1 MVDGSI
7 QYAQRYAASEKN
19 FYRSEMFRIILQQLV
34 MINVFMNLLDLTLA
48 EHALSMRLGLMYVY
62 MDLLLLYF

>member
-19 FYRSEMFRIILQQLV
+19 FFRSEMFRFILQELV

-48 EHALSMRLGLMYVY
+48 GHYY
-62 MDLLLLYF
+62 Q